1 MIKKLMTAAAL
12 LAMVG
17 TASSATLYTTGVLDF
32 NKTTKGSYLGKI
44 GAAVP
49 VTVLKKQGSL
59 SYVRISGWTLAEYPS
74 MIFAEPGVRIE
85 YAPLTKK
92 VPSRLILRLAKRSF
106 RKISG

>member
-12 LAMVG
+12 LAMAGV
-17 TASSATLYTTGVLDF
+17 ASAATLYTTGVLDF

-49 VTVLKKQGSL
+49 VTVLKKQGNL

-74 MIFAEPGVRIE
+74 MILPNPVFVSNT
-85 YAPLTKK
+85 APLTKK
-92 VPSRLILRLAKRSF
+92 APSRPIPRPVKRSF
-106 RKISG
+106 RKTSG

>member
-12 LAMVG
+12 LTMVG

-49 VTVLKKQGSL
+49 ATVLKK
-59 SYVRISGWTLAEYPS
+59 
-74 MIFAEPGVRIE
+74 
-85 YAPLTKK
+85 
-92 VPSRLILRLAKRSF
+92 
-106 RKISG
+106 

>member
-49 VTVLKKQGSL
+49 VTVLKNKAVCL
-59 SYVRISGWTLAEYPS
+59 T
-74 MIFAEPGVRIE
+74 FAFPGG
-85 YAPLTKK
+85 
-92 VPSRLILRLAKRSF
+92 RLPNILP
-106 RKISG
+106 